1 MINLS
6 KIVRGNINSSL
17 ENKFVSFFDPEA
29 YQAENVHD
37 YLENM
42 QIIRPPLFKRK
53 PLSKSNS
60 YAIVF
65 FYNVCISGILNNEK
79 LVENLVNI
87 HDESGLD
94 IMFWNSSNDS
104 IPLYPMKKSYPE
116 MLDEGL
122 LEINDFVYRLTV
134 KHSYEGNQPF
144 IAGIEKYKILRKTKN
159 KSEEKI
165 GDFFPGLVPQPSY

>member
-42 QIIRPPLFKRK
+42 KTIRPPLFKRK

-60 YAIVF
+60 YAVVF
-65 FYNVCISGILNNEK
+65 FYNVGIDGVFKDEK
-79 LVENLVNI
+79 LVENLVLI
-87 HDESGLD
+87 HDKSGSE
-94 IMFWNSSNDS
+94 IMFWNSIKDP

-122 LEINDFVYRLTV
+122 LNVNDFLYRLAIR
-134 KHSYEGNQPF
+134 HSYEEGQPF
-144 IAGIEKYKILRKTKN
+144 VADIEKYKILRKTKN